1 MRLILLSL
9 TLVVPLLGGCASVH
23 GADSNPKHQL
33 PLESIMSGCYGRA
46 ADIAG
51 DNLDRPVRPAADTQR
66 RPLPTRSGNWRHRTR
81 CRKAA
86 VKNAPSHKSHHTS
99 SKSSPISA
107 AGALCISR
115 PTET

>member
-51 DNLDRPVRPAADTQR
+51 DNLDRPVRPEPTLSDDR
-66 RPLPTRSGNWRHRTR
+66 FRPRL
-81 CRKAA
+81 C
-86 VKNAPSHKSHHTS
+86 KNINLARL
-99 SKSSPISA
+99 KSSRITISQA
-107 AGALCISR
+107 KLFLLAVNVAGFL
-115 PTET
+115 

>member
-86 VKNAPSHKSHHTS
+86 VKNAPSH
-99 SKSSPISA
+99 
-107 AGALCISR
+107 
-115 PTET
+115 

>member
-9 TLVVPLLGGCASVH
+9 TLVVPLLGGFASVH

-51 DNLDRPVRPAADTQR
+51 DNLDRPVLAYSVEK
-66 RPLPTRSGNWRHRTR
+66 LFSGDFKIDVEGSSTPCSFSLHR
-81 CRKAA
+81 
-86 VKNAPSHKSHHTS
+86 
-99 SKSSPISA
+99 
-107 AGALCISR
+107 L
-115 PTET
+115 